1 MKAQNLCERPYVEV
15 TIPQSQTKIFLQKW
29 LEINYWKKGFFNF
42 FFNYMEVI
50 VCFSYIF
57 LSLK

>member
-29 LEINYWKKGFFNF
+29 LEINY
-42 FFNYMEVI
+42 
-50 VCFSYIF
+50 
-57 LSLK
+57 